1 LSEVVTAAHFH
12 DLGNLLLAFVM
23 LWAYAT
29 FSQYL
34 IIWSGNIAEEVP
46 WYLHRGQGGWEW
58 IGLSLIIFHFILPF
72 VLLLSRNTKR
82 RAQMLLK
89 VAGAVLFMRLVDLF
103 WLVAPSFPNSGLRV
117 HWMDVVAPIGLGGIW
132 LALFVRQLKGHSL
145 LPLHDPSLEGVLEPV
160 RGV

>member
-1 LSEVVTAAHFH
+1 
-12 DLGNLLLAFVM
+12 
-23 LWAYAT
+23 
-29 FSQYL
+29 
-34 IIWSGNIAEEVP
+34 
-46 WYLHRGQGGWEW
+46 
-58 IGLSLIIFHFILPF
+58 
-72 VLLLSRNTKR
+72 
-82 RAQMLLK
+82 MLLK

-132 LALFVRQLKGHSL
+132 LAVFVRQLKGHSL